1 MTNREMIKGYEA
13 EIAYQK
19 YMIDNLGR
27 WFSLFFVIS
36 SIGVVLFSIFY
47 QLNLW
52 VMVLGLV
59 LAIIGSLGVIL
70 FGYGIYRGK
79 KNVSKV
85 IEDFQLK
92 LRQ

>member
-1 MTNREMIKGYEA
+1 MTNREMIKGCET
-13 EIAYQK
+13 EIADQK
-19 YMIDNLGR
+19 HMIDNLGR

-36 SIGVVLFSIFY
+36 SIGVVLFSIFH

-59 LAIIGSLGVIL
+59 LAIIGSLGMIL